1 MEFKTIFQILKKYLS
16 DGEDTPTFMRD
27 LISMLTDVS
36 EKDWDTK
43 KDPSN
48 PDRVSDDT
56 LINYSKRGL
65 SAKLA
70 RQIMYRTKEEYLI
83 ERINECPSGTREAM
97 AKDFS
102 SYDPSVNESNV
113 ADKAAGWI
121 IECIRKKAGFV
132 SEDQLSQQ
140 RWEQQSSDLKM
151 KYGN

>member
-1 MEFKTIFQILKKYLS
+1 
-16 DGEDTPTFMRD
+16 MRD

-83 ERINECPSGTREAM
+83 ERINEFPSGTREAM
-97 AKDFS
+97 AKDFY

-113 ADKAAGWI
+113 AEQSSRLDHRMHTK
-121 IECIRKKAGFV
+121 ESRFCIRGSAVAAKMGTAIFR
-132 SEDQLSQQ
+132 SENEI
-140 RWEQQSSDLKM
+140 W
-151 KYGN
+151 

>member
-70 RQIMYRTKEEYLI
+70 
-83 ERINECPSGTREAM
+83 
-97 AKDFS
+97 
-102 SYDPSVNESNV
+102 
-113 ADKAAGWI
+113 DK
-121 IECIRKKAGFV
+121 
-132 SEDQLSQQ
+132 
-140 RWEQQSSDLKM
+140 
-151 KYGN
+151 